1 MLHKVS
7 SLIIRIGFRFIF
19 LGGVSIPKAKKL
31 KKIPYDLVSYI
42 QIETEAIRD
51 FNDKQMISSYCLG
64 KLKTVEWYIELLR
77 VGSEK
82 YIVPHSLSE
91 LEDIRAQLKECHRQI
106 MSVKITRPG
115 DRPIIDI
122 KYPKGY
128 EG

>member
-1 MLHKVS
+1 M
-7 SLIIRIGFRFIF
+7 
-19 LGGVSIPKAKKL
+19 KKL

-42 QIETEAIRD
+42 QIETESIKD
-51 FNDKQMISSYCLG
+51 SNDKMMISSYCLS

-91 LEDIRAQLKECHRQI
+91 LESIRSQLRACHEQI
-106 MSVKITRPG
+106 MRVKIPNPNNRPLL
-115 DRPIIDI
+115 DI

>member
-1 MLHKVS
+1 MGL
-7 SLIIRIGFRFIF
+7 FD
-19 LGGVSIPKAKKL
+19 LGKSPKTL
-31 KKIPYDLVSYI
+31 KKIPYDVVSYI
-42 QIETEAIRD
+42 QIETEAIND
-51 FNDKQMISSYCLG
+51 ANDKQMISSYCLG
-64 KLKTVEWYIELLR
+64 YLKKVEWYIELLK

-91 LEDIRAQLKECHRQI
+91 LESLRSELKACHKQI
-106 MSVKITRPG
+106 MSVKITRPS

>member
-1 MLHKVS
+1 MT
-7 SLIIRIGFRFIF
+7 
-19 LGGVSIPKAKKL
+19 KKL

-42 QIETEAIRD
+42 SIETEAIKD

-91 LEDIRAQLKECHRQI
+91 LESIRSQIRACHEQI
-106 MSVKITRPG
+106 MRVKIKNPNARPL
-115 DRPIIDI
+115 IDI

>member
-1 MLHKVS
+1 M
-7 SLIIRIGFRFIF
+7 
-19 LGGVSIPKAKKL
+19 AKKL

-64 KLKTVEWYIELLR
+64 KLELINWYLELLEA
-77 VGSEK
+77 GSKK
-82 YIVPHSLSE
+82 YIVPQSKSY
-91 LEDIRAQLKECHRQI
+91 LENVRDQLMECHRQI
-106 MSVKITRPG
+106 MAVKIKNPN
-115 DRPIIDI
+115 DRPYIDI